1 MKKEAQAT
9 ILNLIPN
16 LARPRTNSWK
26 TYSGTQLK
34 KIKHMSEETNKQ
46 SQKQSPNANH
56 IDYKDIN
63 RLKSN
68 INPHARMYSRKRTGM
83 TAKAQRNFARAIK
96 RARFMSLIPYV
107 SE

>member
-1 MKKEAQAT
+1 
-9 ILNLIPN
+9 
-16 LARPRTNSWK
+16 
-26 TYSGTQLK
+26 
-34 KIKHMSEETNKQ
+34 MSEEKI
-46 SQKQSPNANH
+46 QKNSPNPAH

-68 INPHARMYSRKRTGM
+68 INPHARMYNRRRTGL

-96 RARFMSLIPYV
+96 RARFMALLPFV